1 MVGSIGS
8 PGRMAGQFFWI
19 DAIATDS
26 LGNIYTGEVNSG
38 KRAQKFVLKNGDG
51 VRRLRPLN
59 Y

>member
-1 MVGSIGS
+1 
-8 PGRMAGQFFWI
+8 MAGQFFWI

-51 VRRLRPLN
+51 VRRVRPLN